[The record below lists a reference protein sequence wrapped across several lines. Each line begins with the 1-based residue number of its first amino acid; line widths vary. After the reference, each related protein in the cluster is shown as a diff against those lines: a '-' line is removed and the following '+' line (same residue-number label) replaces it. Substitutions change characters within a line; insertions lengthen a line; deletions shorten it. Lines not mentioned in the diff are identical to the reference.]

1 MIDIKLI
8 RENPEKIKKA
18 VKDKGRSVDIDK
30 IISLDKKVR
39 EQIIAIDDLR
49 HKQNLFGKNDIEEA
63 KKNKVKLK
71 NLEENAKKDEDVLKN
86 LLSQVPNPA
95 DDFVPVGDESH
106 NKIIETIGEIPKHNF
121 QTKDHIELGENLDII
136 DVKRASKVSGSRF
149 VVLKNDGAKLQMSLF
164 QYIIDKIISYG
175 FDFVLPPHII
185 NHQSMQGMGYLEHGG
200 DQETYRLEKDNAYL
214 IGTSEHVLGP
224 MRANETF
231 EENELPYRVCAFS
244 PCYRREAGSYGK
256 DTKGMFRVHQ
266 FNKVEMFVFCK
277 PEDSKKEHELILK
290 IEKEIYTELGIPFQV
305 VLIASGDLGDPA
317 NAKYDL
323 EAWFAGQNKYR
334 EITSTSNTTD
344 FQARRLNIRYRTL
357 DNKTE
362 FIHMVNGTGASDR
375 PFIAILENNQDSDG
389 SVAIPKV
396 LVKYFGKDKINAK

>member
-8 RENPEKIKKA
+8 RENLDMIKKA
-18 VKDKGRSVDIDK
+18 VKDKGRDIDIDV

-39 EQIIAIDDLR
+39 EQIIEIDKLR
-49 HKQNLFGKNDIEEA
+49 HYQNQFGKNDIEEA
-63 KKNKVKLK
+63 KNNKVKLK
-71 NLEENAKKDEDVLKN
+71 ILVESSNKVGAELKN

-121 QTKDHIELGENLDII
+121 KTLDHLELGEKLDII
-136 DVKRASKVSGSRF
+136 DVKRASKISGSRF
-149 VVLKNDGAKLQMSLF
+149 VILKNDGAKLQMAIF
-164 QYIIDKIISYG
+164 QYIIDKIVSHG
-175 FDFVLPPHII
+175 FDFILPPHII

-200 DQETYRLEKDNAYL
+200 DQETYYLEKDDSYL

-224 MRANETF
+224 MRSGEVF
-231 EENELPYRVCAFS
+231 DEKQLPYRVCAFS

-277 PEDSKKEHELILK
+277 PEESKKEHELILS

-305 VLIASGDLGDPA
+305 VLIATGDLGDPA
-317 NAKYDL
+317 SAKYDL
-323 EAWFAGQNKYR
+323 EAWFAGQEKYR

-344 FQARRLNIRYRTL
+344 FQARRLNIRFKTN
-357 DNKTE
+357 DNKTD
-362 FIHMVNGTGASDR
+362 FVHMLNGTGASDR
-375 PFIAILENNQDSDG
+375 PFIAILENNQNNDG
-389 SVAIPKV
+389 SITIPKV
-396 LVKYFGKDKINAK
+396 LVKYFGKNRIEAK